1 MSAISAPS
9 SSPAPRA
16 AAASRNRLRGPERVV
31 VAQHRWALWI
41 MGALPVLATVAL
53 VGAWLWTEHVLDA
66 FAATGCSVT
75 HTTPGCDATVN
86 AYLDRQMWL
95 REVLDRAGLLMMVL
109 PALIGIFVAGP
120 VVARELESGTYRL
133 AWTQSVTPARWLAAK
148 LAVPTVVTLASVS
161 VLSAACTWAQGRAD
175 KAYQGQEWHERTA
188 YGSMGTVP
196 VGYALC
202 MLALGALAGLVLR
215 RTLTAMVVTVI
226 GYGTLVAAF
235 NSVRNSLWPTLTD
248 TFRQGSHYRFPDGA
262 INVGTGW
269 LTDSGRRLPHSA
281 CLEWAPDFKQ
291 CLAGKNIALR
301 YFDYHPASHFWPLQL
316 VETGILLVVAALA
329 VALAFRVLRRHHG

>member
-1 MSAISAPS
+1 MSATIAPS
-9 SSPAPRA
+9 PSPAPRA
-16 AAASRNRLRGPERVV
+16 VAASHNRLRGPERVV

-41 MGALPVLATVAL
+41 MGVLPVLVIVSL
-53 VGAWLWTEHVLDA
+53 VGAWLWTEHVSDA
-66 FAATGCSVT
+66 FAASGCSVV
-75 HTTPGCDATVN
+75 HTTPGCVDTVDE
-86 AYLDRQMWL
+86 YLGRQPWL
-95 REVLDRAGLLMMVL
+95 RETLDWSRLLMMAL
-109 PALIGIFVAGP
+109 PAFVGIFVAGP
-120 VVARELESGTYRL
+120 VIARELESGTYKL

-161 VLSAACTWAQGRAD
+161 VLSAANGWARTRAGTEGD
-175 KAYQGQEWHERTA
+175 LLWHEREV
-188 YGSMGTVP
+188 YGSIGTAP

-202 MLALGALAGLVLR
+202 MLALGALAGLLLR
-215 RTLTAMVVTVI
+215 RTLTAMVLTLI
-226 GYGTLVAAF
+226 GYGALVAAF

-248 TFRQGSHYRFPDGA
+248 TFEQGSHYRFPDGA

-269 LTDSGRRLPHSA
+269 LTDSGQRLPHST

-291 CLAGKNIALR
+291 CLTEKDIALR

-316 VETGILLVVAALA
+316 VETGILLALAALA